1 MSRLDELLAEHAP
14 WASDDRR
21 WPLTP
26 FELFM
31 WLDDRPQYP
40 LVYQINL
47 KFDGPIDAEA
57 MRAAWRFALAR
68 HPLLR
73 STITQTRQGAEWHA
87 PQGGGTELI
96 VLSKRDAHL
105 SGQVSVDL
113 TTSPGLHGWL
123 CETDAGWDVRML
135 YHHACC
141 DGQGARLFLQDLV
154 LAYSVLIGSI
164 AEPDPFFSLDVSHL
178 ERRANHGAT
187 TGLNNSLWRKLKE
200 AWLFNFAPLKP
211 AALDTSLTNPT
222 NTGNSAASAV
232 GFCSHRFDP
241 AEVELLQDPQRRQGA
256 SLNDMAIAVLFTVL
270 GDWQREHGAGL
281 RDWLRIS
288 VPFDLRSREDERMP
302 AANRFTYTFL
312 NRRLNE
318 CGDWRALLPGV
329 QSEMQFFRQSR
340 FGVEFLDGLKAAA
353 RWPRVLR
360 WGLQRNHCFATAV
373 LTNLSDPSRRLRK
386 RLKVDDDG
394 FMWLGEARCHEMEI
408 LTPPLRPGTRWG
420 WGIFEY
426 AGRLTVT
433 FRYDTTT
440 MSSAAAETIL
450 QRYLSVWQSS
460 LAANSVTPGA

>member
-1 MSRLDELLAEHAP
+1 MSRLDELLAAQAP
-14 WASDDRR
+14 WASADRH

-47 KFDGPIDAEA
+47 KFAGSIDADA
-57 MRAAWRFALAR
+57 MRDAWRFALAR

-73 STITQTRQGAEWHA
+73 ATIRQTKNGAEWHA
-87 PQGGGTELI
+87 ARGGGTELI
-96 VLSKRDAHL
+96 VLSKQAAEQA
-105 SGQVSVDL
+105 GQVSIDL

-123 CETDAGWDVRML
+123 CETAVGWDVRML

-141 DGQGARLFLQDLV
+141 DGQGTRLFLQDLV
-154 LAYSVLIGSI
+154 LAYSVFIGSI

-178 ERRANHGAT
+178 ERRAEYGAT
-187 TGLNNSLWRKLKE
+187 VGLNESLWRKLKE
-200 AWLFNFAPLKP
+200 ALQFNFAPLQP
-211 AALDTSLTNPT
+211 AALDKAQENRLARS
-222 NTGNSAASAV
+222 SASRSTT
-232 GFCSHRFDP
+232 GFCAERLEP
-241 AEVELLQDPQRRQGA
+241 AEVELWQDPQRRQGA
-256 SLNDMAIAVLFTVL
+256 TLNDMAIAVLFSVL
-270 GDWQREHGAGL
+270 GDWQREHGL
-281 RDWLRIS
+281 RPRDMLRIA

-312 NRRLNE
+312 NRRLSD
-318 CGDWRALLPGV
+318 CSDWRALLPGV

-353 RWPRVLR
+353 GWPRLLR
-360 WGLQRNHCFATAV
+360 WGVQRRHCFATAV

-394 FMWLGEARCHEMEI
+394 FMWLGEAQCYEMDI

-420 WGIFEY
+420 LGIFEY

-433 FRYDTTT
+433 FRYDTTA
-440 MSSAAAETIL
+440 MSSAAAESIL
-450 QRYLSVWQSS
+450 QRYLAVWRSS
-460 LAANSVTPGA
+460 LAASSAIPGA